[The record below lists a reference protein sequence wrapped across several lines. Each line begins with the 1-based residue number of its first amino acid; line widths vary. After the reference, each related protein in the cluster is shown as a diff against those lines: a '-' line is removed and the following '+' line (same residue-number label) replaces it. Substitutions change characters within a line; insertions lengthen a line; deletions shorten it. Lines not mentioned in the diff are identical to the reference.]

1 MNIFAVD
8 ENPSIAAQDLCDVH
22 VVKMILES
30 AQILC
35 TVYDLHGEW
44 EDWMYKPTHR
54 HHPSVLWAAENDCNY
69 GWLQYHFAA
78 LGKEYTRRYKKRHKT
93 SHKFGG
99 SLTGGRLSYP
109 PLSIKRADRQT
120 PFALAMPDQ
129 YKFFD
134 TPVNCYRAYYAGE
147 KTQMGRFTYR
157 SKVKPTWLD
166 EWQERLN

>member
-8 ENPSIAAQDLCDVH
+8 ESPSIAAQDLCDVH

-30 AQILC
+30 AQILS

-44 EDWMYKPTHR
+44 EDWMYKPTHK
-54 HHPSVLWAAENDCNY
+54 HHPSVLWAAENNCNY
-69 GWLQYHFAA
+69 GWLWYHFEA
-78 LGKEYTRRYKKRHKT
+78 LGREYTRRYNKRHKT

-99 SLTGGRLSYP
+99 RLLYP
-109 PLSIKRADRQT
+109 PLSIKHADRQT

-134 TPVNCYRAYYAGE
+134 TPVECYRAYYAGE
-147 KTQMGRFTYR
+147 KTQMDRFTYR
-157 SKVKPTWLD
+157 GKVKPAWLD
-166 EWQERLN
+166 EWQEKLN